1 MQMPNTTSILSLFI
15 PTVTVQSDRK
25 PHHFKTYLKR
35 LWIVIAFF
43 CITGINAQKKIN
55 SKKLQEDY
63 DYLVEEL
70 RLQHQGLYQYV
81 DAKHVDQELDSIR
94 QTLQNPMTRLEFY
107 KKLRYVI
114 GLTNEGHTNLSLP
127 NWTMMKL
134 GVSKSFLP
142 LAVKLCDQELIV
154 TQNFG
159 KHLNGLTNGVKLIA
173 INDKTIP
180 EILEQLY
187 PLIPTDGFNE
197 TSKREWVGGL
207 HFSLLYRLVYGK
219 EKTFELQLQ
228 EFGSDIIKKVTIPA
242 IRFTTFKN
250 KNAKWS
256 TKRFDYQEFKFET
269 INDSI
274 AYLSVPSFSSGDS
287 DHHGFFKSS
296 FKKIDSLEIEHLI
309 LDVQAN
315 GGGTEGNETLLY
327 SYLSKE
333 VIQKYKEVTMLPKPY
348 HKNKQK
354 QGYIEDKWS
363 FGDSIATR
371 GNYTLFTD
379 YYSDLEY
386 EKPSSELVYNGK
398 VYVLIS
404 GNTFSG
410 GAEFA
415 SLMKMTDITVFI
427 GEETGGTYEGNV
439 SGYSETITLPNSKIE
454 VDIPTVHF
462 QMNVSP
468 EIKGR
473 GVMPDFKVPQSWKA
487 YMKMKNAKKEFAI
500 ELITK

>member
-1 MQMPNTTSILSLFI
+1 MH
-15 PTVTVQSDRK
+15 TVTSFSLLPFSRATYK
-25 PHHFKTYLKR
+25 SFEKRHHQKIILKVF
-35 LWIVIAFF
+35 LLVIAIF
-43 CITGINAQKKIN
+43 CFTTVNAQKKIS
-55 SKKLQEDY
+55 SKKLHEDF
-63 DYLVEEL
+63 DYLIEEL
-70 RLQHQGLYQYV
+70 QLQHQGLYQYV
-81 DAKHVDQELDSIR
+81 GVQQTDREIDSIR

-114 GLTNEGHTNLSLP
+114 GLTNEGHTSIALP
-127 NWTMMKL
+127 NWTMFKI
-134 GVSKSFLP
+134 GISKSFLP
-142 LAVKLCDQELIV
+142 LAVKLCDQDLIV

-159 KHLNGLTNGVKLIA
+159 KDINGITNGVKLIA

-197 TSKREWVGGL
+197 TSKHEWVGGL

-219 EKTFELQLQ
+219 EKKLELQVQ
-228 EFGSDIIKKVTIPA
+228 EFGSNAIKKISIPP

-250 KNAKWS
+250 KNAKFKS
-256 TKRFDYQEFKFET
+256 KHFDYQEFKFEA

-274 AYLSVPSFSSGDS
+274 AYLSVPSFSRDDS
-287 DHHGFFKSS
+287 NHKDFFQTS
-296 FKKIDSLEIEHLI
+296 FKKIDSLNIKHLI

-315 GGGTEGNETLLY
+315 GGGTEGTETLLF

-333 VIQKYKEVTMLPKPY
+333 VIQKYKQVTMLQKPY
-348 HKNKQK
+348 HKNKHK
-354 QGYIEDKWS
+354 HGYIEDDWAI
-363 FGDSIATR
+363 GDTIAKR
-371 GNYTLFTD
+371 GEYTLFTD
-379 YYSDLEY
+379 YYSDLYY
-386 EKPSSELVYNGK
+386 EKPDPELIYSGK

-404 GNTFSG
+404 GATFSG

-415 SLMKMTDITVFI
+415 SLMKMTDRAVFI

-439 SGYSETITLPNSKIE
+439 SGYSETITLPYSKVE

-473 GVMPDFKVPQSWKA
+473 GVMPDFKVPQSWEA
-487 YMKMKNAKKEFAI
+487 YLYMKNAKKEFAI
-500 ELITK
+500 ELITE